1 MLILAPFL
9 AVGKNKPK
17 VVLQKCDSIVPLIRW
32 PDCIMGGLRGLQIT
46 LFFDDVLGKKKYPMN
61 SGTNYVPWSIPIAN
75 FIAYNFQEI
84 LV

>member
-32 PDCIMGGLRGLQIT
+32 PDCIMGGLRGLQIN
-46 LFFDDVLGKKKYPMN
+46 LFFDDVLGKKKISNELRYKLRPVVN
-61 SGTNYVPWSIPIAN
+61 SNRKFYCI
-75 FIAYNFQEI
+75 
-84 LV
+84 